1 MKAILISAMLLGI
14 SFQQCQA
21 ADDKDFNRFVEGAL
35 TVYSQFKKP
44 SKAESERF
52 YDFVQAKWSKAD
64 CKHDCSD
71 VGYAIGQQYAKEK
84 NIEIKPKSSLQ
95 PSKRSI

>member
-1 MKAILISAMLLGI
+1 MKSILITTLLIG
-14 SFQQCQA
+14 SLMQQCFA

-35 TVYSQFKKP
+35 EVYSQFKRP
-44 SKAESERF
+44 SKEESERF
-52 YDFVQAKWSKAD
+52 YDFLQVKWTKSA
-64 CKHDCSD
+64 CKSDCSS

-84 NIEIKPKSSLQ
+84 NIQIKPKNSLQ